1 MVKEALDHDAAKR
14 AGQDVIIA
22 EARALDAL
30 AAALAGPLGTPF
42 AAACAAIAGASGRA
56 IVTGMG
62 KSGHVARKI
71 AATLSSTGRPAQFVH
86 PGEASHG
93 DLGMITRDDV
103 VLALS
108 RSGEVTE
115 LTDIIYHCRRLRI
128 PLIAMTFKPD
138 STLASASDIVLTL
151 PDCGEASDDAPAP
164 TTSTTMSMALGDA
177 IAVALLKSKGFNAAH
192 FKEIHPG
199 GTLGAALKHVGDI
212 MRHHVPMVSSQ
223 TGVRETLAAMT
234 DGLIGCVAVVEKGA
248 LIGIVTDGDLRRR
261 LTPDMFDR
269 TAADLMTANP
279 RVITSDASLADAI
292 AVLNELKITVLFV
305 VENGAPIG
313 VVHMHDLLSAGVR

>member
-1 MVKEALDHDAAKR
+1 MTSDAFDQPAAVAAGR
-14 AGQDVIIA
+14 AVIAA

-30 AAALAGPLGTPF
+30 AAALEAALAGPFG
-42 AAACAAIAGASGRA
+42 AACAAIAAARGRA
-56 IVTGMG
+56 VITGMG

-103 VLALS
+103 VLAIS
-108 RSGEVTE
+108 RSGEVSE
-115 LTDIIYHCRRLRI
+115 LTDILYHCRRLRV
-128 PLIAMTFKPD
+128 PLIAMTFKAH
-138 STLASASDIVLTL
+138 STLAKASDVVLLL

-164 TTSTTMSMALGDA
+164 TTSTTMCMALGDA
-177 IAVALLKSKGFNAAH
+177 IAVALLKSKGFTAAH

-212 MRHHVPMVSSQ
+212 MRNAVPQVTPQ
-223 TGVRETLAAMT
+223 TPVRDTLAAMT
-234 DGLIGCVAVVEKGA
+234 AGGIGCVAVVERGA
-248 LIGIVTDGDLRRR
+248 LVGVVTDGDLRRK
-261 LTPDMFDR
+261 LSPAMFDSA
-269 TAADLMTANP
+269 AADIMTPAP
-279 RVITSDASLADAI
+279 RVIAPDASLADAI
-292 AVLNELKITVLFV
+292 AVLNDMKITVLIV
-305 VENGAPIG
+305 VAGEKPVG